1 MRDTGNLPAPS
12 EATAGAAPGT
22 EPWETLRQLLSEDRR
37 EEIVPFLSSLQPG
50 ETARAVSRLAEDERH
65 ALLTLLDPEDAAG
78 LLDALPQTEAAEMIE
93 DLTAE
98 QAAAIVEEM
107 PSDQQADLLGD
118 LEDREAQAI
127 LARMAPPRATTA
139 RRLLRYEPETAGG
152 LMIAE
157 YLAYPESGTIAD
169 VVEDLRAH
177 GELYSGYN
185 VQYAF
190 VVSDDGR
197 LAGVLRVRDL
207 LLSPIHTPLR
217 DIRLPDPLRVRDTTT
232 LDQLKRFFDE
242 HPLFG
247 VPVVDADDRL
257 VGIVRRAA
265 VEEALRQ
272 RATRTFLAVSGL
284 VGEEELRTM
293 PLRARSVRRLS
304 WLSLNIVLNVIA
316 ASVIAMY
323 QDTLSAVIALAVFLP
338 IISDMSGCSGN
349 QAVAVSIRELTLGLI
364 RPYEF
369 MRVVVK
375 EGAVGIINGL
385 VLGVL
390 LGLLAWLWKHN
401 AWLGLVVGSA
411 LALNTIVAVLLGGL
425 IPLMLKSLKLDP
437 ALASGPILTTV
448 TDMCGFFLVLSFA
461 TVMLARLT

>member
-1 MRDTGNLPAPS
+1 MRRSGSRTAPPEPS
-12 EATAGAAPGT
+12 PEGT
-22 EPWETLRQLLSEDRR
+22 PVAEPWEELKRLLTEGRR
-37 EEIVPFLSSLQPG
+37 DEIVPFLASLATG
-50 ETARAVSRLAEDERH
+50 ETARAVNRLDDEERH
-65 ALLTLLDPEDAAG
+65 ALLTMIQPEEAAG
-78 LLDALPQTEAAEMIE
+78 LLDALPDLEAAGMIE
-93 DLTAE
+93 DLSARE
-98 QAAAIVEEM
+98 AAAIVEEM
-107 PSDQQADLLGD
+107 PSDHQADLLGD

-127 LARMAPPRATTA
+127 LDHMAPPRATTV
-139 RRLLRYEPETAGG
+139 RRLLGYESETAGG

-157 YLAYPESGTIAD
+157 YLAYPDSGTIGD

-190 VVSDDGR
+190 VVAADGR

-207 LLSPIHTPLR
+207 LLSPAHTVLR
-217 DIRLPDPLRVRDTTT
+217 NIMLPDPLRVPDSAP
-232 LDQLKRFFDE
+232 LDGLKRFFDE

-247 VPVVDADDRL
+247 VPVVDPDDRL

-265 VEEALRQ
+265 VEEALRH
-272 RATRTFLAVSGL
+272 RATRTFLAMSGL

-293 PLRARSVRRLS
+293 PLRARSFRRLS

-316 ASVIAMY
+316 ASVIALY
-323 QDTLSAVIALAVFLP
+323 QDTLSAVVALTVFLP
-338 IISDMSGCSGN
+338 IISDMSGCSGS

-375 EGAVGIINGL
+375 EGAVGILNG
-385 VLGVL
+385 VILGIL
-390 LGLLAWLWKHN
+390 LGALAYAWKQN
-401 AWLGLVVGSA
+401 IYLSLVVAAA
-411 LALNTIVAVLLGGL
+411 LSINTVVAVLVGGL
-425 IPLMLKSLKLDP
+425 IPLLLKRLKLDP

-448 TDMCGFFLVLSFA
+448 TDMCGFFFVLSFA
-461 TVMLARLT
+461 TVMLGRLT